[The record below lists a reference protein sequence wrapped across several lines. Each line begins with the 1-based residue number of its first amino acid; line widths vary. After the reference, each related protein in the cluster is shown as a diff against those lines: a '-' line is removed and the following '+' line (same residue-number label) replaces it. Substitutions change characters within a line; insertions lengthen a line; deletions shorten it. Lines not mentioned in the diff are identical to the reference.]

1 MKMQIT
7 TKYKD
12 NLGADEIWQVLVF
25 SFFFFFGAFKKDTL
39 RSLYFPVYLLYN
51 NQINI

>member
-12 NLGADEIWQVLVF
+12 NLGADEIWQVLIF
-25 SFFFFFGAFKKDTL
+25 SFFFFFLEHSKKIL
-39 RSLYFPVYLLYN
+39 
-51 NQINI
+51 